1 MIGKPSDWGLEFRI
15 QKKVKKNKNKNKN
28 PKQRNLN
35 INIANSPIS
44 DYFIAL
50 RDSMTRASL
59 MKENSSLR
67 LAIV

>member
-15 QKKVKKNKNKNKN
+15 QKKVKKN

-35 INIANSPIS
+35 INKANSPIS

-50 RDSMTRASL
+50 RDSMTRTTL

-67 LAIV
+67 LAIVSDG

>member
-15 QKKVKKNKNKNKN
+15 QKKVKKKNKN

-35 INIANSPIS
+35 INKANSPIS

-50 RDSMTRASL
+50 RDSMTRTTL

-67 LAIV
+67 LAIVSDG

>member
-15 QKKVKKNKNKNKN
+15 QKKVKKKN

-35 INIANSPIS
+35 INKANSPIS

-50 RDSMTRASL
+50 RDSMTRTTL

-67 LAIV
+67 LAIVSDG